1 MLSLGIKDL
10 QKGRNIYMTKHI
22 ILLIVL
28 FFQSVFFAQDLKF
41 YGAFKQGSLVIAE
54 GDNIEWAWLD
64 NTELK
69 IDKKTLFLFGFD
81 AKETGTKTL
90 KVKYGDGKIF
100 LKKIDLP
107 KRKYRVQRINNNK
120 QQFNATPDSLK
131 KRIKREREI
140 ANVARKEI
148 GKSDVASYRNG
159 FVRPI
164 KGGRISSVF
173 GSQRI
178 LNGVP
183 KNMHNGLD
191 IAVPRG
197 TPVHAM
203 ADGVVRL
210 VTDNFYYAGN
220 YVLLDHGQ
228 GLNSFYLHLSKTLV
242 KNGDR
247 VKKGDVIGK
256 VGTTGRSTGP
266 HLHWGVQWYSK
277 RVDPA
282 QVLKLNFK

>member
-1 MLSLGIKDL
+1 MAK
-10 QKGRNIYMTKHI
+10 QT
-22 ILLIVL
+22 ILLVIL
-28 FFQSVFFAQDLKF
+28 FFQSAFFAQELKF
-41 YGAFKQGSLVIAE
+41 YGAFKQGSLIIVE
-54 GDNIEWAWLD
+54 GDDIEWAWLD
-64 NTELK
+64 STELK
-69 IDKKTLFLFGFD
+69 IDNKTLFSFGFD
-81 AKETGTKTL
+81 AKETGTKLL
-90 KVKYGDGKIF
+90 KIKYDDGKIF

-107 KRKYRVQRINNNK
+107 QRKYRVQRINNNK
-120 QQFNATPDSLK
+120 QQFKSTPDSLK
-131 KRIKREREI
+131 IRIKKERKI
-140 ANVARKEI
+140 ANAARREI
-148 GKSDVASYRNG
+148 GKSNKALYKTG
-159 FVRPI
+159 FMRPI

-197 TPVHAM
+197 TPVYAM
-203 ADGVVRL
+203 TDGVVKL
-210 VTDNFYYAGN
+210 VADNFYYAGN

-242 KNGDR
+242 KEGDKI
-247 VKKGDVIGK
+247 KKGDVIGK

-277 RVDPA
+277 RIDPA
-282 QVLKLNFK
+282 QILKLDFK